1 MRSGMRKAW
10 IIGEPVIS
18 RTAPCGYSDPNNSP
32 SSRDRRMLPRPN
44 VSCEYRRILGLACG
58 ARDGAFLS
66 RRATATADTADV
78 GVFIWSCSDR
88 STEGQIVEQNSCRG
102 EC

>member
-1 MRSGMRKAW
+1 MGDGMRKAW
-10 IIGEPVIS
+10 ISCGPVIS

-32 SSRDRRMLPRPN
+32 SSRERRMLPRPN
-44 VSCEYRRILGLACG
+44 VSCEYRRILGLAGG

-66 RRATATADTADV
+66 RRATATADPAEG

-88 STEGQIVEQNSCRG
+88 STEEQIVEQNSCRT